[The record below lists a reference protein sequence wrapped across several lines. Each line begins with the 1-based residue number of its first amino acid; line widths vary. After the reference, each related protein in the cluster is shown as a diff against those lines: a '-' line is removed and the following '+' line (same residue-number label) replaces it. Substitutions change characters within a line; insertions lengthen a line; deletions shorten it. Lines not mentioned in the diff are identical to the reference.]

1 MSGTQGSTNR
11 GSTPAVGLGEGTRKV
26 VGTRMMEGQPK
37 KKKRE
42 KKRKHNDN
50 SCKNNAEF
58 VRVSM
63 QV

>member
-11 GSTPAVGLGEGTRKV
+11 GSTPAVGLGEGTGKV

-37 KKKRE
+37 KKK
-42 KKRKHNDN
+42 KKKKGNNSDN
-50 SCKNNAEF
+50 NNAES